1 MGLRPLSAPTMT
13 HISTNHITAS
23 VANALQYISYYH
35 PPDFIESMSRA
46 YEREASESAKNAI
59 GQILIN
65 SRMAA
70 EGHRPMCQD
79 TGVVVAFIKIGQS
92 VVIDGDISLQNA
104 IDEGVRQAYT
114 NPDNPLRASVV
125 SPPIGERRNTG
136 DNTPAVVHIEM
147 VTGDT
152 LEITVAA
159 KGGGSENKARLGML
173 NPSDDLTQW
182 VTDTLPGM
190 GAGWCPPGILGLGI
204 GGTPEKALLL
214 AKESLMAPI
223 DIDQIIADGPKNAIE
238 KLRLNIYESVNRL
251 GIGAQGLR

>member
-1 MGLRPLSAPTMT
+1 
-13 HISTNHITAS
+13 
-23 VANALQYISYYH
+23 
-35 PPDFIESMSRA
+35 MSRA

-79 TGVVVAFIKIGQS
+79 TGVVVVFIKIGQS

-114 NPDNPLRASVV
+114 DPDNPLRASIV

-152 LEITVAA
+152 LEMTVAA

-182 VTDTLPGM
+182 VTDTLPGVS
-190 GAGWCPPGILGLGI
+190 WVWV
-204 GGTPEKALLL
+204 L
-214 AKESLMAPI
+214 AVPRKKHCCSP
-223 DIDQIIADGPKNAIE
+223 
-238 KLRLNIYESVNRL
+238 RNR
-251 GIGAQGLR
+251 